1 MRSAWRYSFVFT
13 LGWTVLTASAADVLV
28 RGPESDALK
37 NVRIAL
43 SGLSSSGGELP
54 DEARL
59 VKTAADALK
68 PFGYYEATCTVTYRG
83 EKAEMTVTPGRQIQ
97 LAESVVVIDGPAA
110 EEPAV
115 KKLLAG
121 IPRAGSPLK
130 HADYE
135 AFKSALNNLALSEG
149 YFDAEFETS
158 RLEVSV
164 KKGEARWVITWH
176 SGERWR
182 FGQTVF
188 EGSQIDEDRLTSL
201 VPYRNNEAFSADRA
215 AALSKN
221 LSATGWFQSVAVTPE
236 FSRAADR
243 TLPMRAAVTPR
254 AKNEVELGLGVDSD
268 VGLNG
273 EIQWA
278 RPWIN
283 RRGHS
288 LKFTSAVSANEQTVS
303 GQWKIPEKKDP
314 VNSYW
319 LVGSGYKHTDLN
331 DTKSQSVTAT
341 FSRTTLLASG
351 WQRTPSVTSSQTRFT
366 QADVTKSTFLLYPGL
381 SFSRI
386 RQRGGLSPNWG
397 DSQRYT
403 AEISRREWGSG
414 TDFALFRLQDSI
426 LRTWRDRHRF
436 VGRITLGV
444 IAADDLDQ
452 VPPEKRFFAGG
463 DKSIRGYG
471 YQKISPRDDEG
482 QLIGASKLVT
492 GTLEYQYRVTGGW
505 WGAVFADAGDA
516 VRSLSDFDVKKG
528 AGFGV
533 RWDSPV
539 GPVKLDLAWPLGDKT
554 ESGVH
559 FYVGLGTQW

>member
-83 EKAEMTVTPGRQIQ
+83 EKADMTVTPGRQSL
-97 LAESVVVIDGPAA
+97 LAESDGVSDGRAA
-110 EEPAV
+110 NEP
-115 KKLLAG
+115 
-121 IPRAGSPLK
+121 
-130 HADYE
+130 
-135 AFKSALNNLALSEG
+135 FNSALKNLAHSEG

-273 EIQWA
+273 EIQWT

-303 GQWKIPEKKDP
+303 GQWEIPEKKDP

-319 LVGSGYKHTDLN
+319 LVSSGYKHTDLN

-471 YQKISPRDDEG
+471 
-482 QLIGASKLVT
+482 
-492 GTLEYQYRVTGGW
+492 
-505 WGAVFADAGDA
+505 
-516 VRSLSDFDVKKG
+516 
-528 AGFGV
+528 
-533 RWDSPV
+533 
-539 GPVKLDLAWPLGDKT
+539 
-554 ESGVH
+554 
-559 FYVGLGTQW
+559 